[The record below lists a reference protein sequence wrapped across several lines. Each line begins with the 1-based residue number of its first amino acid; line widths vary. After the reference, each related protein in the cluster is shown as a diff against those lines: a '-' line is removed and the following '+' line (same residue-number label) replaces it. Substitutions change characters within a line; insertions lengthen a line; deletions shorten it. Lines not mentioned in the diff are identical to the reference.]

1 MCKKMRRKNS
11 FDMDVT
17 EMWNRK
23 KELKRN
29 KRKNTMF
36 SGKSR
41 LKSYRVS
48 FGFTQEQ
55 IAYKA
60 KISLRSYQAYEQ
72 ELRVPNIAAALRIAR
87 ALSSSCEWLW
97 STGEKDSRDKIDF
110 PVRSARFLVELDGH
124 GYTRLKFRRKEL
136 GFTQKHLAFEA
147 GVGYRSYQAY
157 EQEVQAPNVLVAVK
171 IAKLLNYNCF
181 YLWGEN
187 VDSF

>member
-1 MCKKMRRKNS
+1 MRRKNY
-11 FDMDVT
+11 FDSDLA

-29 KRKNTMF
+29 KRKNATL
-36 SGKSR
+36 SSKIR
-41 LKSYRVS
+41 LKSYRKM
-48 FGFTQEQ
+48 FDFTQEQ
-55 IAYKA
+55 LAYDA

-72 ELRVPNIAAALRIAR
+72 GLRVPNIAAALRIAR

-97 STGEKDSRDKIDF
+97 STGKKDSRDKIDF

-136 GFTQKHLAFEA
+136 GFTQKELAFKV
-147 GVGYRSYQAY
+147 GIGYRSYQAY
-157 EQEVQAPNVLVAVK
+157 EQEMQVPNVEVAIK
-171 IAKLLNYNCF
+171 IARLLNSNCF

-187 VDSF
+187 DRSFW